1 MYSIGSSMSCGRTS
15 SCLRAILGELNH
27 RSTARAVD
35 LKRRLEKHL
44 KTVFAASPNEPS
56 SVRPQPPPTTRPV
69 QKDLGRSEA
78 APAAPTMREPKVLPI
93 QAPTP
98 PLHQQRVDPETR
110 ITPPDEASPRTA
122 RPEAAK
128 PELSPSQRGVTQ
140 LIDYVRVLIELSD
153 KAAWSLS
160 SYGNVVLHEDQLRN
174 RVGVRHDLPD
184 ADGPVFLK
192 IDRLRRIDPPDP
204 PAVARDWLT
213 VNRDPFKEP
222 VIQSIRT
229 AVLSGAEAAKLIRDG
244 AIAAADVTLTLKPK
258 SGEDLRDVI
267 LRLEKFPEARAKVQ
281 EYVAKTWTEWAQAE
295 RPRRETI
302 DIYDRLF
309 SLQQALKLEGSDR
322 PLEVVWGMGVARWKL
337 PPHELDHPIV
347 EQLVELELDEAGA
360 IQVCPRG
367 VDPILALKPFT
378 ATNNP
383 GTDLVARFAREHFAK
398 LPPERELSPF
408 ERETFTPILRYA
420 CAQFDRAGRYHPDY
434 ASQDDRK
441 VPDAGPNLV
450 ITDTWALYARPRSD
464 NFFVADLERLK
475 EAVEAVELL
484 PGPAVALV
492 TEPSDEPTYVPTISG
507 IGGMFG
513 APDAPSATTSIGD
526 IRAAAEQTG
535 TRQFFFPK
543 PFNEEQISIVERLEN
558 PGVEGV
564 VVQGPPGTGKTHTIA
579 NIICHYLATG
589 HRVLVTSKS
598 EGALTVLRD
607 QIPEGIR
614 DLAVSL
620 LTSERQGL
628 KQLEA
633 TVNLLASKIA
643 SLDPKPTERDIGDNE
658 RRIAELQRRIA
669 AIDAEMR
676 SFAEKHLR
684 PVPAVDQPDGILPS
698 ELAERIVRER
708 DRFDWFSDRP
718 GSSGDPQG
726 LRFGDPDVAAAR
738 NARKALGR
746 DLDYLAGTL
755 PSIADLPDAATLA
768 SIHQDLANAARIERG
783 RGSDAPVMSS
793 TEADAL
799 ARAEV
804 LLAAVEALVATH
816 EHCAESP
823 WLGEIFGAWRRHG
836 LDAEPARPFAE
847 LVAALSDPI
856 GRRMT
861 IASYGVTASDDAHTQ
876 ADLVAAVERAAAGQ
890 RPFGIIPFGKSDVRT
905 AFASIRILDRTP
917 TDPAEW
923 RQISEVLVWRSNVAS
938 ALARWRALAAEFA
951 LPAMPDRL
959 DEAARALQS
968 VLDRVGSVAASVRQH
983 IPLVQAEIGR
993 LFPYGLSAA
1002 DIAADLANARLASE
1016 AIRTELSRHRLGSAR
1031 TKLAA
1036 ATEKL
1041 VTCSGRIS
1049 RAIAEFLSAS
1059 VGDPERPARAIADQ
1073 WTVLLAELGRVRSLR
1088 ADLDTVERVAAAI
1101 ADSGAPEWA
1110 QALRIWQVE
1119 GIEDSCTPDDWRDAW
1134 IWAQA
1139 DAHLRAIDGR
1149 ARLRQLDEQRRSADD
1164 EIRRL
1169 FHDVVRLRTLLTL
1182 KARITRR
1189 VDAALQMFL
1198 TAIRRIGKGTGKS
1211 ASRLRRDARAAM
1223 ETSYTAVPC
1232 WIMPSW
1238 RISESLPATLG
1249 SFDLV
1254 IFDEASQSDISA
1266 LPALLRAK
1274 KVLIVGD
1281 DKQVSPTAA
1290 FIEEQ
1295 RLRSLRMHYLD
1306 GQPFGAL
1313 LLPGNSLYE
1322 LALACYPGR
1331 RIMLREHFRCV
1342 EPIIR
1347 FSFQFYTDE
1356 IVPVRVPKASER
1368 LSPPLIDVHV
1378 VDGRK
1383 DRSNRNLAEAKAI
1396 VDEIARIVA
1405 DPAMAARTIG
1415 VISLIGA
1422 KQAQLIQAMLLERIG
1437 EDAYVRHDIAC
1448 GDSAVFQGKERD
1460 IVLLSMVECPQTCTS
1475 KTALPFQ
1482 QRFNVALSRAR
1493 DREYLFRSVTE
1504 EMLKPDDLKAKVLRH
1519 FKNPMAGRGTPAG
1532 DLMSLCQSGFERDV
1546 LAQLLALGYRVQPQ
1560 VKVGPFS
1567 IDLVVEGH
1575 DDRRLAI
1582 ELDGDQYHGPERWA
1596 DDLARQRVM
1605 ERVGWRFWRCW
1616 GSSFRLDPEGCL
1628 DDLVRALGS
1637 LEIDPM
1643 SASEASTVWTEFRT
1657 TAPPEMVGFDEL
1669 APAPDAAL
1677 SPAAAILSATPAED
1691 AGNAVEIGDRV
1702 QVQVGEDTRVRVIT
1716 LTADR
1721 SDPDLGIISVRH
1733 PAGAALLGA
1742 QEDEEIEFE
1751 FDNKPRQWMVIKI
1764 EKGQA
1769 TAHV

>member
-1 MYSIGSSMSCGRTS
+1 
-15 SCLRAILGELNH
+15 
-27 RSTARAVD
+27 
-35 LKRRLEKHL
+35 
-44 KTVFAASPNEPS
+44 
-56 SVRPQPPPTTRPV
+56 
-69 QKDLGRSEA
+69 
-78 APAAPTMREPKVLPI
+78 MREPKVLPI

-1101 ADSGAPEWA
+1101 AELRGAGMGSGP
-1110 QALRIWQVE
+1110 
-1119 GIEDSCTPDDWRDAW
+1119 P
-1134 IWAQA
+1134 
-1139 DAHLRAIDGR
+1139 HL
-1149 ARLRQLDEQRRSADD
+1149 
-1164 EIRRL
+1164 
-1169 FHDVVRLRTLLTL
+1169 
-1182 KARITRR
+1182 
-1189 VDAALQMFL
+1189 
-1198 TAIRRIGKGTGKS
+1198 
-1211 ASRLRRDARAAM
+1211 
-1223 ETSYTAVPC
+1223 
-1232 WIMPSW
+1232 
-1238 RISESLPATLG
+1238 
-1249 SFDLV
+1249 
-1254 IFDEASQSDISA
+1254 
-1266 LPALLRAK
+1266 
-1274 KVLIVGD
+1274 
-1281 DKQVSPTAA
+1281 
-1290 FIEEQ
+1290 
-1295 RLRSLRMHYLD
+1295 
-1306 GQPFGAL
+1306 
-1313 LLPGNSLYE
+1313 
-1322 LALACYPGR
+1322 
-1331 RIMLREHFRCV
+1331 
-1342 EPIIR
+1342 
-1347 FSFQFYTDE
+1347 
-1356 IVPVRVPKASER
+1356 
-1368 LSPPLIDVHV
+1368 
-1378 VDGRK
+1378 
-1383 DRSNRNLAEAKAI
+1383 
-1396 VDEIARIVA
+1396 
-1405 DPAMAARTIG
+1405 
-1415 VISLIGA
+1415 
-1422 KQAQLIQAMLLERIG
+1422 
-1437 EDAYVRHDIAC
+1437 
-1448 GDSAVFQGKERD
+1448 
-1460 IVLLSMVECPQTCTS
+1460 
-1475 KTALPFQ
+1475 
-1482 QRFNVALSRAR
+1482 
-1493 DREYLFRSVTE
+1493 
-1504 EMLKPDDLKAKVLRH
+1504 
-1519 FKNPMAGRGTPAG
+1519 AGRG
-1532 DLMSLCQSGFERDV
+1532 
-1546 LAQLLALGYRVQPQ
+1546 
-1560 VKVGPFS
+1560 
-1567 IDLVVEGH
+1567 H
-1575 DDRRLAI
+1575 RR
-1582 ELDGDQYHGPERWA
+1582 
-1596 DDLARQRVM
+1596 
-1605 ERVGWRFWRCW
+1605 
-1616 GSSFRLDPEGCL
+1616 
-1628 DDLVRALGS
+1628 
-1637 LEIDPM
+1637 
-1643 SASEASTVWTEFRT
+1643 
-1657 TAPPEMVGFDEL
+1657 
-1669 APAPDAAL
+1669 
-1677 SPAAAILSATPAED
+1677 
-1691 AGNAVEIGDRV
+1691 
-1702 QVQVGEDTRVRVIT
+1702 
-1716 LTADR
+1716 
-1721 SDPDLGIISVRH
+1721 
-1733 PAGAALLGA
+1733 
-1742 QEDEEIEFE
+1742 
-1751 FDNKPRQWMVIKI
+1751 
-1764 EKGQA
+1764 
-1769 TAHV
+1769 